1 MPSRT
6 LNLPLLVLGQK
17 GCVYVPVQNSR
28 TRCFSERH
36 VSWRYNAAGWWYALS
51 PPLSSLS
58 LPHNALRLPVAT
70 IPNINFPKSLVR
82 CLICGH
88 EKLNHIYCLLS
99 WISMD
104 HYHTNDTD
112 VAADFA
118 KNKFL
123 DLIHPLVLRLTREAL
138 VFH

>member
-17 GCVYVPVQNSR
+17 GCIYVPVQNSR

-36 VSWRYNAAGWWYALS
+36 VSCRYNAAGWRYTLS
-51 PPLSSLS
+51 PPFKPIIATRCSLAPS
-58 LPHNALRLPVAT
+58 GNYSQHRL
-70 IPNINFPKSLVR
+70 PKSLVC
-82 CLICGH
+82 CLIWGH
-88 EKLNHIYCLLS
+88 EKLNHIYCLSS

-104 HYHTNDTD
+104 HYHTNNTD

-118 KNKFL
+118 KNEFL